1 MDHLIFLLRHG
12 AIDNPPPRRFLGRS
26 DLPLNADGVRQARD
40 LARWMGVLPFRRVC
54 ASPLSRAVETAA
66 LVSGRPAAA
75 IERVETLVE
84 IDLGAWEGLSLAEVQ
99 VRFPGEYEQR
109 GQDLAAYRTPGGE
122 SFSEVADR
130 ACPALADLARDMPGP
145 LLVVAHMGVN
155 RAVLSRL
162 LGRPLAHLLDIPQA
176 YAAVNVLCA
185 GPLGLEVAAVN
196 LRGESLPIPL
206 AQPEQGDRQ

>member
-12 AIDNPPPRRFLGRS
+12 AIDNPLPRRFLGRT

-40 LARWMGVLPFRRVC
+40 LGRWLGAISFRRVC

-75 IERVETLVE
+75 IERVETIVE

-99 VRFPGEYEQR
+99 VRFPGAYEQR
-109 GQDLAAYRTPGGE
+109 GQDLAAYRTQGGE

-162 LGRPLAHLLDIPQA
+162 LGRPLALLLDIPQA

-185 GPLGLEVAAVN
+185 GPQGLEVAAVN
-196 LRGESLPIPL
+196 LRGETLPIPL
-206 AQPEQGDRQ
+206 SMQQDARQ

>member
-162 LGRPLAHLLDIPQA
+162 LGRPLALLLDIPQA

-185 GPLGLEVAAVN
+185 GPQGLEVAAVN

-206 AQPEQGDRQ
+206 SMQQGD

>member
-130 ACPALADLARDMPGP
+130 ACPALADLARDRSGP

-185 GPLGLEVAAVN
+185 GPQGLEVAAVN

-206 AQPEQGDRQ
+206 SMQQGDRQ

>member
-99 VRFPGEYEQR
+99 VRFPGEYEER

-122 SFSEVADR
+122 SFAQVADR
-130 ACPALADLARDMPGP
+130 ACPALADLARDTPGP

-155 RAVLSRL
+155 RVVLSRL
-162 LGRPLAHLLDIPQA
+162 LGRPLALLLDIPQA

-185 GPLGLEVAAVN
+185 GPQGLEVAAVN

-206 AQPEQGDRQ
+206 SMQQGD

>member
-162 LGRPLAHLLDIPQA
+162 LGRPLALLLDIPQA

-185 GPLGLEVAAVN
+185 GPQGLEVAAVN

-206 AQPEQGDRQ
+206 SIQQGDRQ

>member
-99 VRFPGEYEQR
+99 VRFPGAYEQR

-122 SFSEVADR
+122 SFAQVADR
-130 ACPALADLARDMPGP
+130 ACPALADLARDRSGP

-162 LGRPLAHLLDIPQA
+162 LGRPLALLLDIPQA

-185 GPLGLEVAAVN
+185 GPQGLEVAAVN

-206 AQPEQGDRQ
+206 SIQQGDRQ

>member
-12 AIDNPPPRRFLGRS
+12 AIDNPPPRRFLGRT
-26 DLPLNADGVRQARD
+26 DLPLNADGIRQARD
-40 LARWMGVLPFRRVC
+40 LGRWLGAIPFRRVC
-54 ASPLSRAVETAA
+54 ASPLARAVETAA

-162 LGRPLAHLLDIPQA
+162 LGRPLALLLDIPQA

-185 GPLGLEVAAVN
+185 GPQGLEVAAVN

-206 AQPEQGDRQ
+206 SMQQGDRQ

>member
-75 IERVETLVE
+75 IERFDALVE

-99 VRFPGEYEQR
+99 ARFPGEYEQR
-109 GQDLAAYRTPGGE
+109 GRDLAAYRTPAGE

-130 ACPALADLARDMPGP
+130 ACPALADLARDRSGP

-155 RAVLSRL
+155 RVVLSRL
-162 LGRPLAHLLDIPQA
+162 LGRPLALLRDSPQA
-176 YAAVNVLCA
+176 YAAVTVLCA
-185 GPLGLEVAAVN
+185 GPQGLEVAAVN

-206 AQPEQGDRQ
+206 SMQQGD

>member
-12 AIDNPPPRRFLGRS
+12 AIDNPPPRRFLGRT
-26 DLPLNADGVRQARD
+26 DLPLNADGIRQARD
-40 LARWMGVLPFRRVC
+40 LGRWLGAIPFRRVC
-54 ASPLSRAVETAA
+54 ASPLARAVETAA

-84 IDLGAWEGLSLAEVQ
+84 IDLGAWGGLSLAEVQ

-130 ACPALADLARDMPGP
+130 ACPALAELARDTPGP

-185 GPLGLEVAAVN
+185 GPQGLEVAAVN

-206 AQPEQGDRQ
+206 SMQQGDRQ

>member
-99 VRFPGEYEQR
+99 VRFPGAYEQR

-122 SFSEVADR
+122 SFAQVADR
-130 ACPALADLARDMPGP
+130 ACPALADLARDRSGP

-162 LGRPLAHLLDIPQA
+162 LGRPLAGLLDIPQA

-185 GPLGLEVAAVN
+185 GPQGLEVAAVN

>member
-1 MDHLIFLLRHG
+1 MDHLIFLLRHV
-12 AIDNPPPRRFLGRS
+12 AIDNPLPRRFLGRS

-162 LGRPLAHLLDIPQA
+162 LGRPLALLLDIPQA

-185 GPLGLEVAAVN
+185 GPQGLEVAAVN

-206 AQPEQGDRQ
+206 SMQQGDRQ

>member
-130 ACPALADLARDMPGP
+130 ACPALADLARDTPGP

-162 LGRPLAHLLDIPQA
+162 LGRPLALLLDIPQA

-185 GPLGLEVAAVN
+185 GPQGLEVAAVN

-206 AQPEQGDRQ
+206 SMQQGDRQ

>member
-40 LARWMGVLPFRRVC
+40 LARWVGVLPFRRVC

-162 LGRPLAHLLDIPQA
+162 LGRPLALLLDIPQA

-185 GPLGLEVAAVN
+185 GPQGLEVAAVN

-206 AQPEQGDRQ
+206 SMQQGDRQ

>member
-12 AIDNPPPRRFLGRS
+12 AIDNPPPRRFLGRT
-26 DLPLNADGVRQARD
+26 DLPLNADGLRQARD
-40 LARWMGVLPFRRVC
+40 LGRWLGAIPFRRVC
-54 ASPLSRAVETAA
+54 ASPLARAVETAA

-75 IERVETLVE
+75 IERIDALVE

-155 RAVLSRL
+155 RVVLSRL
-162 LGRPLAHLLDIPQA
+162 LGRPLALLLDIPQA
-176 YAAVNVLCA
+176 YLAVNVLCA
-185 GPLGLEVAAVN
+185 GPQGLEVAAVN
-196 LRGESLPIPL
+196 LHGESLPIPL
-206 AQPEQGDRQ
+206 SMQQGG

>member
-162 LGRPLAHLLDIPQA
+162 LGRPLALLLDIPQA

-185 GPLGLEVAAVN
+185 GPQGLEVAAVN

-206 AQPEQGDRQ
+206 SMQQGDRQ

>member
-26 DLPLNADGVRQARD
+26 DLPLNADGGRQARD

-130 ACPALADLARDMPGP
+130 ACPVLADLARDRSGP

-162 LGRPLAHLLDIPQA
+162 LGRPLALLLDIPQA
-176 YAAVNVLCA
+176 YLAVNVLCA
-185 GPLGLEVAAVN
+185 GPQGLEVAAVN

-206 AQPEQGDRQ
+206 SMQQGDRQ

>member
-12 AIDNPPPRRFLGRS
+12 AIDNPLPRRFLGRT

-40 LARWMGVLPFRRVC
+40 LGRWLGAISFRRVC

-75 IERVETLVE
+75 IERIDALVE
-84 IDLGAWEGLSLAEVQ
+84 IDLGAWEGLSLADVQ
-99 VRFPGEYEQR
+99 ARFPGAWEQR

-122 SFSEVADR
+122 SFAQVSAR
-130 ACPALADLARDMPGP
+130 ACPALADLARDTSGP

-162 LGRPLAHLLDIPQA
+162 LGRPLALLLDIPQA

-185 GPLGLEVAAVN
+185 GPQGLEVAAVN

-206 AQPEQGDRQ
+206 SMQQGDRQ

>member
-130 ACPALADLARDMPGP
+130 ACPALADLARDRSGP

-162 LGRPLAHLLDIPQA
+162 LGRPLALLLDIPQA

-185 GPLGLEVAAVN
+185 GPQGLEVAAVN

-206 AQPEQGDRQ
+206 SMQQGDRQ

>member
-1 MDHLIFLLRHG
+1 MDHLLFLMPHG

-26 DLPLNADGVRQARD
+26 DLPLNADGVRHARD

-66 LVSGRPAAA
+66 LVSNRPVAA
-75 IERVETLVE
+75 IERIDALVE

-99 VRFPGEYEQR
+99 VRFPGAYEER

-155 RAVLSRL
+155 RAVLS
-162 LGRPLAHLLDIPQA
+162 PA
-176 YAAVNVLCA
+176 CWA
-185 GPLGLEVAAVN
+185 GPW
-196 LRGESLPIPL
+196 RFSWTSPRRIW
-206 AQPEQGDRQ
+206 R

>member
-122 SFSEVADR
+122 SFAQVADR
-130 ACPALADLARDMPGP
+130 ACPALADLARDRSGP

-162 LGRPLAHLLDIPQA
+162 LGRPLALLLDIPQA
-176 YAAVNVLCA
+176 YLAVNVLCA
-185 GPLGLEVAAVN
+185 GRQGLEVAAVN

-206 AQPEQGDRQ
+206 SIQQGDRQ

>member
-12 AIDNPPPRRFLGRS
+12 AIDNPLPRRFLGRT

-40 LARWMGVLPFRRVC
+40 LGRWLGAISFRRVC

-99 VRFPGEYEQR
+99 VRFPGAYEER

-130 ACPALADLARDMPGP
+130 ACPALADLARDTPGP

-162 LGRPLAHLLDIPQA
+162 LGRPLALLLDIPQA

-185 GPLGLEVAAVN
+185 GPQGLEVAAVN

-206 AQPEQGDRQ
+206 SMQQGDRQ

>member
-12 AIDNPPPRRFLGRS
+12 AIDNPPPRRFLGRT
-26 DLPLNADGVRQARD
+26 DLPLNADGLCQARD
-40 LARWMGVLPFRRVC
+40 LGRWLSAIPFRRVC
-54 ASPLSRAVETAA
+54 ASPLARAMETAA

-75 IERVETLVE
+75 IERIDALVE

-99 VRFPGEYEQR
+99 VRFPGAYEQR

-122 SFSEVADR
+122 SFAQVADR
-130 ACPALADLARDMPGP
+130 ACPALADLARDTPGP

-162 LGRPLAHLLDIPQA
+162 LGRPLALLLDIPQA
-176 YAAVNVLCA
+176 YLAVNVLYA
-185 GPLGLEVAAVN
+185 GPQGLEVAAVN

-206 AQPEQGDRQ
+206 SMQQGDRQ

>member
-155 RAVLSRL
+155 RVVLSRL
-162 LGRPLAHLLDIPQA
+162 LGRPLALLLDIPQA
-176 YAAVNVLCA
+176 YAAVSVLCA
-185 GPLGLEVAAVN
+185 GPQGLEVAAVN

-206 AQPEQGDRQ
+206 SMQQGDRQ

>member
-130 ACPALADLARDMPGP
+130 ACPALADLARDTPGP

-185 GPLGLEVAAVN
+185 GPQGLEVAAVN

-206 AQPEQGDRQ
+206 SMQQGDRQ

>member
-66 LVSGRPAAA
+66 LVSNRPVAA
-75 IERVETLVE
+75 IERIDALVE

-99 VRFPGEYEQR
+99 VRFPGEYEER

-122 SFSEVADR
+122 SFAQVADR

>member
-12 AIDNPPPRRFLGRS
+12 AIDNPLPRRFLGRT

-40 LARWMGVLPFRRVC
+40 LGRWLGAIPFRRVC
-54 ASPLSRAVETAA
+54 ASPLARAMETAA
-66 LVSGRPAAA
+66 LVSNRPRAA
-75 IERVETLVE
+75 IERIDALVE

-99 VRFPGEYEQR
+99 TRFPGEYEQR
-109 GQDLAAYRTPGGE
+109 GRDLAAYRTPGGE

-130 ACPALADLARDMPGP
+130 ACPALADLARDTPGP

-155 RAVLSRL
+155 RVVLSRL
-162 LGRPLAHLLDIPQA
+162 LGRPLALLLDIPQA
-176 YAAVNVLCA
+176 YAAVSVLCA
-185 GPLGLEVAAVN
+185 GPQGLEVAAVN

-206 AQPEQGDRQ
+206 SIQQGDRQ

>member
-122 SFSEVADR
+122 SFCEVADR
-130 ACPALADLARDMPGP
+130 ACPALADLARERSGP

-162 LGRPLAHLLDIPQA
+162 LGRPLARLLDIPQA
-176 YAAVNVLCA
+176 YLAVNVLFA
-185 GPLGLEVAAVN
+185 GPQGLEVAAVN

-206 AQPEQGDRQ
+206 SMQQGDRQ

>member
-185 GPLGLEVAAVN
+185 GPQGLEVAAVN

-206 AQPEQGDRQ
+206 SMQQGDRQ

>member
-12 AIDNPPPRRFLGRS
+12 AIDNPPPRRFLGRT

-40 LARWMGVLPFRRVC
+40 LGRWLGAIPFRRVC

-162 LGRPLAHLLDIPQA
+162 LGRPLALLLDLPQA

-185 GPLGLEVAAVN
+185 GPQGLEVAAVN

-206 AQPEQGDRQ
+206 SMQQGDRQ

>member
-66 LVSGRPAAA
+66 LVSNRPVAA
-75 IERVETLVE
+75 IERIDALVE

-99 VRFPGEYEQR
+99 VRFPGAYEER

-130 ACPALADLARDMPGP
+130 ACPALADLARDRSGP

-162 LGRPLAHLLDIPQA
+162 LGRPLALLLDIPQA
-176 YAAVNVLCA
+176 YLAVNVLCA
-185 GPLGLEVAAVN
+185 GRQGLEVAAVN

-206 AQPEQGDRQ
+206 SMQQGDRQ

>member
-12 AIDNPPPRRFLGRS
+12 AIDNPPPRRFLGRT
-26 DLPLNADGVRQARD
+26 DLPLNADGIRQARD
-40 LARWMGVLPFRRVC
+40 LGRWLGAIPFRRVC
-54 ASPLSRAVETAA
+54 ASPLARAVETAA

-130 ACPALADLARDMPGP
+130 ACPAGHARAAARGGPHGRQPGGALP
-145 LLVVAHMGVN
+145 PAGPAPGASFGHPPGVC
-155 RAVLSRL
+155 
-162 LGRPLAHLLDIPQA
+162 GGERPLRRPAGAGGGGRQPARGVPAHPSFHA
-176 YAAVNVLCA
+176 T
-185 GPLGLEVAAVN
+185 G
-196 LRGESLPIPL
+196 
-206 AQPEQGDRQ
+206 

>member
-109 GQDLAAYRTPGGE
+109 GQDLAAYRTPGGV

-162 LGRPLAHLLDIPQA
+162 LGRPLALLLDIPQA

-185 GPLGLEVAAVN
+185 GPQGLEVAAVN

-206 AQPEQGDRQ
+206 STQQGD

>member
-12 AIDNPPPRRFLGRS
+12 AIDNPLPRRFLGRT

-40 LARWMGVLPFRRVC
+40 LGRWLGAISFRRVC

-75 IERVETLVE
+75 IERVETIVE

-99 VRFPGEYEQR
+99 VRFPGAYEQR

-162 LGRPLAHLLDIPQA
+162 LGRPLALLLDIPQA

-185 GPLGLEVAAVN
+185 GPQGLEVAAVN
-196 LRGESLPIPL
+196 LRGETLPIPL
-206 AQPEQGDRQ
+206 SMQQDARQ

>member
-12 AIDNPPPRRFLGRS
+12 AIDNPLPRRFLGRT

-40 LARWMGVLPFRRVC
+40 LGRWLGAISFRRVC

-75 IERVETLVE
+75 IERIDALVE

-99 VRFPGEYEQR
+99 ARFPGAYEER

-162 LGRPLAHLLDIPQA
+162 LGRPLARLLDIPQA
-176 YAAVNVLCA
+176 YLAVNVLCA
-185 GPLGLEVAAVN
+185 GPQGLEVAAVN

-206 AQPEQGDRQ
+206 SMQQGDRQ